1 MKITFFKTEPSLLL
15 GFFAVIFL
23 VWGFFEMNIEEAIFY
38 INIDEKYITMHRGHL
53 YVFFSMYLGLLFGL
67 YAFLQ
72 LQQLQLYASLKRIHI
87 YQTLIAIIGI
97 VFPYSIFEKKEV
109 LLNDGFDANSIIL
122 IFLLLFVLAQ
132 LVFIFQMAFLIFNK
146 IKAKVIS

>member
-38 INIDEKYITMHRGHL
+38 FNIDDQYITMHRGHL
-53 YVFFSMYLGLLFGL
+53 YIFFSIYAGLLFGL

-72 LQQLQLYASLKRIHI
+72 LQQVRLYDTLKKVHI

-109 LLNDGFDANSIIL
+109 LLNDGFDPNSIIL

-146 IKAKVIS
+146 IRTKVIS